1 VAPRHCSTA
10 FQSKRSGRSTRSRPA
25 SARFRRPQSCDVA
38 PRAATSPLEL
48 RRRPSSCDVAPRLAF
63 LDRLVDSCP
72 RATANERVT
81 SSKKTVVT
89 DLQKAAQEGKKKLAA
104 ALQIIGKLRGQG
116 TEAFDEL
123 WEQVRDVLEAEPPLW
138 RHGHDKSEADLIRRE
153 LPGETARSVRR
164 NMLVATGFTPKDEA
178 DKGISFLE
186 KLALYAQQRAGASKP
201 PAAIDIDRM
210 FVVIPSGK
218 LGVVRGVHRAGP
230 GSWPC
235 PFPCPFPFPTHR
247 QGSG

>member
-1 VAPRHCSTA
+1 M
-10 FQSKRSGRSTRSRPA
+10 
-25 SARFRRPQSCDVA
+25 
-38 PRAATSPLEL
+38 
-48 RRRPSSCDVAPRLAF
+48 
-63 LDRLVDSCP
+63 
-72 RATANERVT
+72 ATAKKQST
-81 SSKKTVVT
+81 SSKKTLVT
-89 DLQKAAQEGKKKLAA
+89 ELQKAAQEGKKKLAA

-138 RHGHDKSEADLIRRE
+138 RHGDYKSEADFIRRE

-164 NMLVATGFTPKDEA
+164 NILVATCFTPKDEA

-186 KLALYAQQRAGASKP
+186 ELALYAQQRAGASKP

-218 LGVVRGVHRAGP
+218 QGVVRKRARDATLQEVRKARRALRPDGATDKAASKQEKALRAAIAKVKDLTSVTVALRGGQVSFGGVPLDQTALRAFGKALA
-230 GSWPC
+230 
-235 PFPCPFPFPTHR
+235 TVKL
-247 QGSG
+247 